1 MKKEKNINLNKL
13 NASKSSN
20 NFKKKNPIIYPKNN
34 NNNDFIIESSENK
47 NNNFNFSYMTVNN
60 PLLSSENQKQNHSLQ
75 KFNSFNNKVSS
86 SKVGN
91 RNNNKKATIGQYY
104 VDIDLSLNN
113 YISNDNKNKN
123 NELINNNN
131 GKQVIKKTINND
143 KSINSEIID
152 PNIFN
157 PSIIEKAKKHN
168 TKNIISLRNTNYL
181 NRKKNFTS
189 RERVPSIL
197 NQQPKKIDI
206 KNKRTIKNR
215 LIPYNTKKKTKK

>member
-1 MKKEKNINLNKL
+1 
-13 NASKSSN
+13 
-20 NFKKKNPIIYPKNN
+20 
-34 NNNDFIIESSENK
+34 
-47 NNNFNFSYMTVNN
+47 MTVNN

-181 NRKKNFTS
+181 NRKKNL
-189 RERVPSIL
+189 VI
-197 NQQPKKIDI
+197 
-206 KNKRTIKNR
+206 
-215 LIPYNTKKKTKK
+215 

>member
-20 NFKKKNPIIYPKNN
+20 NFKKNNPIIYPKNN